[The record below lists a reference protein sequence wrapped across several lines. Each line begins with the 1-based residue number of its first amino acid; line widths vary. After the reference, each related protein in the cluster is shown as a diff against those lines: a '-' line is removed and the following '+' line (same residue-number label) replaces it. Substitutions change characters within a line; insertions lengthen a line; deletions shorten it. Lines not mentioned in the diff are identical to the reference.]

1 MESSWNENRAELQ
14 GTLAAEPSFS
24 YESHGTRY
32 YLFPLDVKRLSGV
45 SDVLNI
51 ASAQELLHRIPE
63 NRELPLSVSGE
74 IRSFNNKSGV
84 GNRLIITVLAREI
97 NAGTEAFVN
106 RLQLTGTLCKAPI
119 LRKTPLGREIC
130 DLILAVN
137 RRYGRADYIP
147 CIAWGKLARE
157 AGALQVGDRIR
168 IEGRLQSRSYIK
180 TEEGIARERTAF
192 EVSIMQLKLL

>member
-51 ASAQELLHRIPE
+51 ASAQSFCTDSGKQ
-63 NRELPLSVSGE
+63 ELPLFRFGE